1 MTKTKRMTKTIV
13 DNQERKQFEM
23 TVDGYT
29 AFSEYILTKKGVIYL
44 THTEVPKN
52 IEGRGIAFEMIRQIL
67 ENIEERQLKLMPLCP
82 LVATFIRRHPEWKRL
97 LAPHVNV

>member
-1 MTKTKRMTKTIV
+1 MTKTIV

-23 TVDGYT
+23 TVDGYM

-44 THTEVPKN
+44 THTEVPKK

-82 LVATFIRRHPEWKRL
+82 VVAAFIRRNPEWKRL
-97 LAPHVNV
+97 LVENVHV